1 MAESWIVRTQETLG
15 TLIAKPTMSVKFLSK
30 PPFRFLFDAYA
41 ATAAQTGFGRGLWPS
56 CPSEREDKLEF
67 MTRLIALIGLA
78 LGEALAVNPIK
89 VVCGLEPEQTNF
101 MLQQLHAAATTQ
113 AHRSDEILARVQ
125 AGERPQEDVPEV
137 VEPPSP
143 PPPVEEPAAE
153 APAVEE
159 EVGEELAVEKP
170 ITYDAEQQAVRDILD
185 AVDVDQ
191 FEIAAP
197 AGEVQSMEYRDAA
210 EIQAEYAELEERAR
224 RIAEM
229 KREKQQQMQ
238 QTAPATALPELDL
251 DMSSSDDE
259 SSEEGDDGGQ
269 RKAEKDV
276 HRLLDDIDA
285 ELEDPPSPA
294 KPPADAE
301 VPPPPEEPAP
311 LDVENADNLDPA
323 DPADA
328 QTAGQKPKKKK
339 KRTKEEREAKRERR
353 RLRAEAAERAKF
365 PESKHSAVQRAIL
378 LDEDREEEAAADAD
392 EGLQA
397 PLDLGEKAASDHGD
411 SQRLMVEL
419 MASLGP
425 TWMTFVLASP
435 APALVAQHGSTT
447 VFSLLREMLHAL
459 KAGVDAD
466 FFESERFKEEL
477 PYLGEELATS
487 FPTDWLEFV
496 CRTPKE
502 FMEERYGLD
511 EVLELFQG
519 ICQSIHDHLEETG
532 VPLPEALAYVPPPL
546 VGGEEAEHAQAPQQ
560 APASAAVDE
569 RERQRL
575 RSLGNAIVGG
585 R

>member
-1 MAESWIVRTQETLG
+1 M
-15 TLIAKPTMSVKFLSK
+15 
-30 PPFRFLFDAYA
+30 
-41 ATAAQTGFGRGLWPS
+41 
-56 CPSEREDKLEF
+56 
-67 MTRLIALIGLA
+67 
-78 LGEALAVNPIK
+78 
-89 VVCGLEPEQTNF
+89 
-101 MLQQLHAAATTQ
+101 
-113 AHRSDEILARVQ
+113 
-125 AGERPQEDVPEV
+125 
-137 VEPPSP
+137 
-143 PPPVEEPAAE
+143 
-153 APAVEE
+153 
-159 EVGEELAVEKP
+159 EKP

-229 KREKQQQMQ
+229 KREKQQQMLQ
-238 QTAPATALPELDL
+238 QAAPVSALPEFDV
-251 DMSSSDDE
+251 DISSSDDE
-259 SSEEGDDGGQ
+259 SSEEGDDAK
-269 RKAEKDV
+269 KAEKDV

-285 ELEDPPSPA
+285 ELEAPPSPA
-294 KPPADAE
+294 RAPADDE
-301 VPPPPEEPAP
+301 VPPPPEEPER
-311 LDVENADNLDPA
+311 LDVEGPA
-323 DPADA
+323 DTERLDGAPAQA
-328 QTAGQKPKKKK
+328 QAKEKKKK
-339 KRTKEEREAKRERR
+339 KRTKAEREAKRERR
-353 RLRAEAAERAKF
+353 RLRAEAEERAKF

-392 EGLQA
+392 EGLRTV

-435 APALVAQHGSTT
+435 APALVAQHGGTT

-459 KAGVDAD
+459 KASVDAE
-466 FFESERFKEEL
+466 FFASERFKEEL

-502 FMEERYGLD
+502 FLEERYGLD

-532 VPLPEALAYVPPPL
+532 APLPEALAYVPPQF
-546 VGGEEAEHAQAPQQ
+546 VGGEAEAAEPGPTAA
-560 APASAAVDE
+560 APATSAAVDE